1 MGAIPLIQVGGK
13 ERIALGEEFED
24 MGFSPLTTD
33 SIEDVMEAMNY
44 EPVAGIFVSN
54 MKAGVDV
61 LELVL
66 SVRDEDT
73 HIPVVVLNE
82 TKENRDLTALCQV
95 LPGIHTITKSRR
107 RPGVAAQVNDIIRSN
122 PRHRTT
128 VR

>member
-1 MGAIPLIQVGGK
+1 MGAIPLIQIGGK
-13 ERIALGEEFED
+13 ERTALGEELED
-24 MGFSPLTTD
+24 MGFSPLTSN

-73 HIPVVVLNE
+73 RIPVVVLNE
-82 TKENRDLTALCQV
+82 TKENRDLTALSQV
-95 LPGIHTITKSRR
+95 LPGIHTISKGRR
-107 RPGVAAQVNDIIRSN
+107 RPGVAQQVNNIIRSSA
-122 PRHRTT
+122 RHRTSAW
-128 VR
+128 